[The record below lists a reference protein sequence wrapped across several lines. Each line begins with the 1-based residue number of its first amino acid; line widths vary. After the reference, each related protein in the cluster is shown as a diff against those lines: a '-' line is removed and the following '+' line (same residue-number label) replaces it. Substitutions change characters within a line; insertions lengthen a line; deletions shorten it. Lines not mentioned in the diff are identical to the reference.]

1 MTHRVFISHSHSD
14 TPTARALSK
23 ALGEHGLEALW
34 VDTVDAGSEMTRKLE
49 NALRSAGWYIV
60 LVSEDALSSP
70 NVNFEIGAAMGGK
83 KRVLP
88 VFLTRSAQRKASS
101 PLNGFSG
108 ILAEGLSPKAIAD
121 KVAQAIE
128 KEAA

>member
-1 MTHRVFISHSHSD
+1 MMPRIFISHSYSD
-14 TPTARALSK
+14 SSTAKALSK
-23 ALGEHGLEALW
+23 ALSEHGLETLW
-34 VDTVDAGSEMTRKLE
+34 VDTLEPGSEVAKKLG
-49 NALRSAGWYIV
+49 NALRSAGWYVV
-60 LVSEDALSSP
+60 LVSEESLKSP

-88 VFLTRSAQRKASS
+88 VFLTRSARKKASS
-101 PLNGFSG
+101 PLSGFEG
-108 ILAEGLSPKAIAD
+108 ILVEGLSPRAIAE